1 MDIGEERIYVVPLR
15 KVKAVPRGKRA
26 PRAMREVRAFLT
38 KHTKTAVIIIDQSV
52 NEHVWARGI
61 EKPPSRVRVRVV
73 KEEIDGD
80 EGSKIQRVNAFLAE

>member
-1 MDIGEERIYVVPLR
+1 MNIGEERIYVVPLR
-15 KVKAVPRGKRA
+15 KVKDVPRGKRA

-38 KHTKTAVIIIDQSV
+38 KHTKTDNVIIDRSV
-52 NEHVWARGI
+52 NERVWSRGI

-80 EGSKIQRVNAFLAE
+80 EGKIQRVNAFLAE